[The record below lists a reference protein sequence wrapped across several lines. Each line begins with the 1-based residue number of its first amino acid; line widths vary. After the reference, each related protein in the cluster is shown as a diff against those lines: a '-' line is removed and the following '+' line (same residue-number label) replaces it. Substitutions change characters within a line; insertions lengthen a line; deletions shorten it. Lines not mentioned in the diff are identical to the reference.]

1 MASVSFYRR
10 YQIQG
15 FLLPDVD
22 LPGMRA
28 GADLVALVRRHRGAR
43 AREAQPVQLRR
54 AALRGRLAHER
65 RGPRVPVLQHAVEGH
80 REELEGV
87 RRVEG
92 GVKDRLRVAALGPP
106 TPVRLMRIKR
116 RAFGPFG

>member
-54 AALRGRLAHER
+54 AALRS
-65 RGPRVPVLQHAVEGH
+65 
-80 REELEGV
+80 
-87 RRVEG
+87 
-92 GVKDRLRVAALGPP
+92 RLRGGSP
-106 TPVRLMRIKR
+106 R
-116 RAFGPFG
+116 